1 MSAVAMTIRIASA
14 VLTLAGLLALLS
26 GLLFWSGS
34 ASNLIALHMLL
45 GFLTVAAL
53 WTIGFA
59 QALAPSGWR
68 MALAIAILGALTLLL
83 GLYQTRLVAGPYHS
97 TVRII
102 HLLLGLA
109 AIGVGHMAAARQR
122 KAAARQRK
130 AAARQRKAPAHD
142 S

>member
-1 MSAVAMTIRIASA
+1 M
-14 VLTLAGLLALLS
+14 AGLLALIS
-26 GLLFWSGS
+26 GLLFWSG
-34 ASNLIALHMLL
+34 AATNLIALHMLL

-68 MALAIAILGALTLLL
+68 MALVIAIVGALTLLL

-97 TVRII
+97 IVRIV

-109 AIGVGHMAAARQR
+109 AIGVGHMAV
-122 KAAARQRK
+122 
-130 AAARQRKAPAHD
+130 ARQRKAPAHD
-142 S
+142 P